1 MRSAFARALNR
12 ALHRRKANIDKENDA
27 SIEGEHDAAGGDAD
41 RLVVRLND
49 GELDGEALHV
59 QHEQSVAAEG
69 SDLTHDDLQ
78 DDETPASIPKP
89 SSNGGAVDPYWINL
103 DEIQQWIHTC
113 TTCHSKTC
121 QTAAVANPEIKG
133 PIWLVDVKNEC
144 IVPAETHRY
153 VALSYIWGNAGGTEA
168 TREIMGTLQQPG
180 ALSTQSGQVIVPKT
194 IKHAMVL
201 VNLLG
206 ESYLWVDRFCI
217 CQDDLES
224 KHVQLASMGHI
235 FERAHFTIIAAN
247 GWDAN
252 QGLRGIKG
260 FTEPRNVSSQLL
272 SGREYMSRIDHTRT
286 PWYSRG
292 WTYQEMLLSPRKL
305 FFLYGYIMWECSDA
319 VWHEGTGTTGSFP
332 IAVETDW
339 IRGKLE
345 AYSKRSFVGR
355 SFRPADATV
364 NPLKY
369 YVALIRQYNSRGL
382 TFPEDGLNAFMG
394 ITTKL
399 TDYFPD
405 GFLWGLPIELF
416 DIALLWQPDE
426 DMTQRRSKQDDAL
439 QLPSWSWV
447 GWQGL
452 IDDRYFEEEY
462 AVELNPAALDIP
474 TLTLDSFSVPKITPI
489 CKFKYTDNG
498 TTRNVITINEST
510 GSDNR
515 TALIRQPSP
524 ILLVYGPIA
533 KCKLVGGTA
542 NAGGYGGHMAVK
554 WIYNPSSPDEVA
566 KWTEPSWT
574 YGSQRY
580 GIMPMS
586 PNLFSITG
594 DVKCELLA
602 LSSAVSAISPKE
614 EPISIANFHNHPR
627 VEQLRREG
635 LQEYHNVLWITRKDG
650 IAYRQ
655 GLGKI
660 SAIAWEYLS
669 PKWEQLQLG

>member
-1 MRSAFARALNR
+1 M
-12 ALHRRKANIDKENDA
+12 
-27 SIEGEHDAAGGDAD
+27 EGEHDAAGGDAS
-41 RLVVRLND
+41 RLVVRMD
-49 GELDGEALHV
+49 DSKVDEEALHV
-59 QHEQSVAAEG
+59 QHEQSVAVEG
-69 SDLTHDDLQ
+69 IDLTHDDLQ
-78 DDETPASIPKP
+78 DDGTPASIPK
-89 SSNGGAVDPYWINL
+89 SSPNRGAIDPYWINL

-121 QTAAVANPEIKG
+121 ETAAVVNSEIKG

-153 VALSYIWGNAGGTEA
+153 IALSYVWGNAEGTEA
-168 TREIMGTLQQPG
+168 TREIMDTLQQPG
-180 ALSTQSGQVIVPKT
+180 ALGTQSEQVIVPKT
-194 IKHAMVL
+194 VRHAMVL

-224 KHVQLASMGHI
+224 KHIQLASMGHI
-235 FERAHFTIIAAN
+235 FQGAHFTIIAAN

-260 FTEPRNVSSQLL
+260 FTEPRNISSQLL

-292 WTYQEMLLSPRKL
+292 WTYQEMMLSPRKL
-305 FFLYGYIMWECSDA
+305 FFLYGYVMWECSDA
-319 VWHEGTGTTGSFP
+319 VWHEATGTTGSFP
-332 IAVETDW
+332 IAVETDL
-339 IRGKLE
+339 IRGRLE
-345 AYSKRSFVGR
+345 RLFLKTSFK
-355 SFRPADATV
+355 PADAAV
-364 NPLKY
+364 NPVKY
-369 YVALIRQYNSRGL
+369 YIALIRQYNSRGL

-405 GFLWGLPIELF
+405 GFLWGLPIALF

-426 DMTQRRSKQDDAL
+426 DMTQRRSKRDDAL

-462 AVELNPAALDIP
+462 APDFP
-474 TLTLDSFSVPKITPI
+474 TPTAESLSVPKITPI
-489 CKFKYTDNG
+489 CKFEYTDNG
-498 TTRNVITINEST
+498 TTRNVITIN
-510 GSDNR
+510 GSIGNDNR

-524 ILLVYGPIA
+524 VLSVYGPMA
-533 KCKLVGGTA
+533 KCKLVGGTTT
-542 NAGGYGGHMAVK
+542 AGGFGGHMAIK
-554 WIYNPSSPDEVA
+554 WIYNPSSTDESI
-566 KWTEPSWT
+566 KLISKRSWT
-574 YGSQRY
+574 DGSERF
-580 GIMPMS
+580 GIMPMP

-594 DVKCELLA
+594 DAECELLA
-602 LSSAVSAISPKE
+602 LSSAISAVSPKE
-614 EPISIANFHNHPR
+614 EPIVIDTLFYHPR
-627 VEQLRREG
+627 VENFRREG
-635 LQEYHNVLWITRKDG
+635 LQEYYNVLWITRKDG

-655 GLGKI
+655 GLGKV